1 MECIQKILSA
11 CEATGESAHFDLVK
25 AKEKLQN
32 DPNGMF
38 FCCFDIHSTIR
49 TVTFEISAFKTIV

>member
-38 FCCFDIHSTIR
+38 FFFVLIYI
-49 TVTFEISAFKTIV
+49 VLFEQCPLKSAHLKP

>member
-38 FCCFDIHSTIR
+38 FFVLIYI
-49 TVTFEISAFKTIV
+49 VLFEQ